1 MRSSL
6 WGLEKTELFTRPLFR
21 PGCHWQSDP
30 WYHECFCA
38 SLWSRG
44 NHSTLK
50 KEKVSLVYS
59 LGGRLLRIVIL
70 SWLSNNFL
78 TWCNTKFII
87 ATELGRIKYSLG
99 QKLSKNANY
108 QCIFSAIF
116 DFDAAV
122 THHSIQWKS
131 RPWSTGLDLYAQ
143 LVDVS
148 LQVGRPDLQEN
159 GMSLLKKSKSTY
171 TYFFMSDI
179 PFFSIT
185 MVRSR

>member
-1 MRSSL
+1 ML
-6 WGLEKTELFTRPLFR
+6 IT
-21 PGCHWQSDP
+21 
-30 WYHECFCA
+30 
-38 SLWSRG
+38 
-44 NHSTLK
+44 
-50 KEKVSLVYS
+50 
-59 LGGRLLRIVIL
+59 
-70 SWLSNNFL
+70 
-78 TWCNTKFII
+78 
-87 ATELGRIKYSLG
+87 
-99 QKLSKNANY
+99 NAFF
-108 QCIFSAIF
+108 QQFF

-148 LQVGRPDLQEN
+148 LQVGRPDLQEK

-185 MVRSR
+185 MVRSIWWWSKTFGWANHDKRQFQNHYMESSFLTILCVKYIVFSFVNVTFIEYLHKVQDMSRSCPFSLIQKPGANLKFGLLLLPIR

>member
-116 DFDAAV
+116 WLWCGSNSPFHPINHAHDQQDWISMLSLSMWVCRLVGLTFRRKECRSWRNLNPH
-122 THHSIQWKS
+122 THISSWATFLS
-131 RPWSTGLDLYAQ
+131 S
-143 LVDVS
+143 V
-148 LQVGRPDLQEN
+148 
-159 GMSLLKKSKSTY
+159 
-171 TYFFMSDI
+171 
-179 PFFSIT
+179 
-185 MVRSR
+185 

>member
-1 MRSSL
+1 MLFTLWRSSL
-6 WGLEKTELFTRPLFR
+6 WSLEKTELFTRPLFR

-116 DFDAAV
+116 WLWCGSNSPFHPMKITPMINRIGSLCSACRCEFAG
-122 THHSIQWKS
+122 
-131 RPWSTGLDLYAQ
+131 WSAWPSGERNVAL
-143 LVDVS
+143 
-148 LQVGRPDLQEN
+148 EE
-159 GMSLLKKSKSTY
+159 
-171 TYFFMSDI
+171 I
-179 PFFSIT
+179 
-185 MVRSR
+185 